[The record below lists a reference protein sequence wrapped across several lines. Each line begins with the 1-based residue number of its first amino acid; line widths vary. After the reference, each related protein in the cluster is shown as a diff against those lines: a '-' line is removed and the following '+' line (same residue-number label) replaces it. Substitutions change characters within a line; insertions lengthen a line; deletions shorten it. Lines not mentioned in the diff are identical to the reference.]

1 MNRCGLPRSTRA
13 RRMFALPAIRTL
25 SSPQLCA
32 MVQEEC
38 VRRQLSQVFPR
49 FQGRLR
55 ASFVVRGCRRPS
67 RPLDRRFQTSDPGTS
82 LLPDSITWASDLL
95 VIPEVSN
102 EVSTRDLRSEI
113 SDPTTVVPATPCYTQ
128 PKCSRKPWQRVLS

>member
-1 MNRCGLPRSTRA
+1 
-13 RRMFALPAIRTL
+13 MFALPAIRTL

-82 LLPDSITWASDLL
+82 LLPDSISSTSDLL
-95 VIPEVSN
+95 ANPELTN
-102 EVSTRDLRSEI
+102 EVSTTALRSKTPA
-113 SDPTTVVPATPCYTQ
+113 PTTLVTATPCHTQ
-128 PKCSRKPWQRVLS
+128 PKCSWK